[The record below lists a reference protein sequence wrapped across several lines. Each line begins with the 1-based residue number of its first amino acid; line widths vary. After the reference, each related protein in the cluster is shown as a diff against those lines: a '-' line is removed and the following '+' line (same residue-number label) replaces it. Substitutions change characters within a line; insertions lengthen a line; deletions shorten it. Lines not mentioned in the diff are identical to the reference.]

1 MHFGKQYFSHKN
13 NMSEDQFNKIS
24 VLFQLRTVEYN
35 NICFQDV
42 TVLQILYMEAALAY
56 LKNKME

>member
-1 MHFGKQYFSHKN
+1 
-13 NMSEDQFNKIS
+13 MSEDQFNKIS